1 MEKKYKREYRELRPE
16 TIEKLKTNASLK
28 RPKSATHKLHI
39 SQGLKQ
45 YWSGVKSKN
54 DEYTMTDLINGKEV

>member
-16 TIEKLKTNASLK
+16 TKEKLKNNPSLK
-28 RPKSATHKLHI
+28 RPRTDSWKQNI
-39 SQGLKQ
+39 SNGLKR
-45 YWSGVKSKN
+45 YWSSVPSKY